1 MSSRRG
7 IHERQDENNSESPTR
22 SFNQTGNVSSQ
33 RANLSSQSAKI
44 PHEASA
50 SSEENESESEVEVED
65 EHKSPTSS
73 AKKVNQPFYTPEC
86 ATNAVP
92 KHRPQKVEAS
102 KPKIQNPPTIV
113 GKDNG
118 VKHRPQK
125 VEASKTIIQHP
136 PTTVGKDNGV
146 NLKYVLYAIISV
158 LPLLACWQIFIKET
172 PPAPVWKSC
181 NFDALRKQQP
191 LQSPEVWSALK
202 TTNELLLNKLAE
214 SPNVFL
220 LLHSDEDR
228 GEKLQKLIGDIA
240 LETSKC
246 FDGQQPIEMDLQDF
260 ETQDDDDYGYPI
272 EQYKNKLQEGNVFLI
287 VNLNDIPLNA
297 ARALHTICDTYSP
310 IAPDVVIF
318 LTLHTDLPI
327 AGGVPSHLAVKTLN
341 KLWDRIPDNELGAL
355 ITRVTDQV
363 LLLQG

>member
-92 KHRPQKVEAS
+92 
-102 KPKIQNPPTIV
+102 
-113 GKDNG
+113 
-118 VKHRPQK
+118 KHRPQK